1 MHSAL
6 ELVLI
11 LLTATV
17 LLAALFRS
25 LRLPALLAYLLVG
38 MVIGPHALGWVPE
51 SEETSYLAEFGV
63 VFLMF
68 SIGLEFSLQQLNAMR
83 NIVFGLGGAQVLI
96 TLTLVLVAS
105 MSLGLSWQAGVAL
118 GGILA
123 MSSTA
128 IVSKL
133 LAERVELHSA
143 HGRQII
149 GVLLF
154 QDLAVVPLLILIPAF
169 AARQEYLMAALA
181 LAFGKAVVVLAVVLY
196 FGQKLV
202 RPWFHQVARHKSS
215 ELFMLNVLFVTL
227 GLAYLTQR
235 AGLSLALGAFLA
247 GILISET
254 KYRYQ
259 VEADIKPFRDMLLGL
274 FFITIGML
282 LDMREV
288 FANFGWIVL
297 MLSLLLAGKALLV
310 AVVSRLSGSDF
321 GVAIRAGLALSQAG
335 EFGFVLLALAENVH
349 LLEGRIL
356 QISLAAMLLSMLI
369 APFLIQHSDRIV
381 RFFYRGEWNDH
392 ALKLHEVMV
401 KSSAISDH
409 VIICGYG
416 RSGQSLAR
424 FLEQENVPFIAL
436 DFDPTR
442 VQAASTA
449 GENVVYGDASRR
461 EILMATGLRRAK
473 ALAIT
478 YTDTASALKIL
489 NHVRELNPALPV
501 IVRTTDN
508 AELEK
513 LQKAGATEVVPE
525 VLEGSLMLASSTMML
540 LGIPLARVVRRI
552 RQAREG
558 RYSQLRGFFY
568 GASDETEED
577 TENNQPRMNSV
588 LLRAGAAAAGKTL
601 AELNL
606 DALSVQVTAVRRHG
620 IRGFD
625 PAPETRLEAGD
636 VIVLLGA
643 PEDLARAEIRLLRE

>member
-1 MHSAL
+1 MHSTL

-17 LLAALFRS
+17 LLVALFRS

-38 MVIGPHALGWVPE
+38 IVTGPHALGWVAG

-68 SIGLEFSLQQLNAMR
+68 SIGLEFSLQQLKAMR
-83 NIVFGLGGAQVLI
+83 HTVFGLGGAQVLI
-96 TLTLVLVAS
+96 TMALVLAGA
-105 MSLGLSWQAGVAL
+105 MALGLSWQAGVAL

-133 LAERVELHSA
+133 LTERVELHSA
-143 HGRQII
+143 HGRKII

-169 AARQEYLMAALA
+169 AARDEHLMTALA
-181 LAFGKAVVVLAVVLY
+181 LAFVKAVVVLAVLLY

-202 RPWFHQVARHKSS
+202 QPWFHQVARRKSS

-227 GLAYLTQR
+227 GLAYLTEQ

-282 LDMREV
+282 LDFREV
-288 FANFGWIVL
+288 FANFGWILL
-297 MLSLLLAGKALLV
+297 MLVLLLTVKALLV
-310 AVVSRLSGSDF
+310 TVVSRISGSDF
-321 GVAIRAGLALSQAG
+321 GVSIRAGLALSQAG
-335 EFGFVLLALAENVH
+335 EFGFVLLEQAGRLH

-356 QISLAAMLLSMLI
+356 QTTLAAMLLSMLI
-369 APFLIQHSDRIV
+369 APFLIQHSGRIV
-381 RFFYRGEWNDH
+381 RFFYRGEWTEH

-401 KSSAISDH
+401 KSASVSDH

-416 RSGQSLAR
+416 RSGQNLAR
-424 FLEQENVPFIAL
+424 FLEQEGAPFIAL
-436 DFDPTR
+436 DFDPAR
-442 VQAASTA
+442 VRVASNA

-478 YTDTASALKIL
+478 YADTPSALKIL

-501 IVRTTDN
+501 IVRTTDST
-508 AELEK
+508 ELEK
-513 LQKAGATEVVPE
+513 LQEAGATEVVPE

-540 LGIPLARVVRRI
+540 LGIPLARVVKRI
-552 RQAREG
+552 RHAREG
-558 RYSQLRGFFY
+558 RYSQLRGFFF
-568 GASDETEED
+568 GATDETGD
-577 TENNQPRMNSV
+577 DSDNDQPRMNSV
-588 LLRAGAAAAGKTL
+588 LLTGSSAAVGKTL

-606 DALSVQVTAVRRHG
+606 DQLAVQVTAVRRHG

-625 PAPETRLEAGD
+625 PAPETRLEGGD
-636 VIVLLGA
+636 VVVLLGV
-643 PEDLARAEIRLLRE
+643 PDNLAAAAKRLLG

>member
-17 LLAALFRS
+17 LLVALFRG

-38 MVIGPHALGWVPE
+38 MVIGPHALGWVPG

-68 SIGLEFSLQQLNAMR
+68 SIGLEFSLQQLKAMR
-83 NIVFGLGGAQVLI
+83 HIVFGLGGAQVLI
-96 TLTLVLVAS
+96 TLGLVLVGA
-105 MSLGLSWQAGVAL
+105 MALGLSWQAGVAL

-133 LAERVELHSA
+133 LTERVELHSA

-169 AARQEYLMAALA
+169 AARDEHLMSALA
-181 LAFGKAVVVLAVVLY
+181 LAFGKAIVVLAVLLY

-202 RPWFHQVARHKSS
+202 RPWFHEVARHKSS

-227 GLAYLTQR
+227 GLSYLTQQ

-282 LDMREV
+282 LNLSEV
-288 FANFGWIVL
+288 FTNLGWILL
-297 MLSLLLAGKALLV
+297 MLVALLGGKALLV
-310 AVVSRLSGSDF
+310 AVVSRISGSDF

-335 EFGFVLLALAENVH
+335 EFGFVLLQQAGDLH

-356 QISLAAMLLSMLI
+356 QITLSAMLLSMLV
-369 APFLIQHSDRIV
+369 APFLIQHSERIV
-381 RFFYRGEWNDH
+381 RFFYRSEWNEH
-392 ALKLHEVMV
+392 AVKLHEVMV
-401 KSSAISDH
+401 KSAAISNH

-416 RSGQSLAR
+416 RSGQNLAR
-424 FLEQENVPFIAL
+424 FLEQEGAPFIAL

-442 VQAASTA
+442 VHAASSA

-478 YTDTASALKIL
+478 YADTKSALKIL
-489 NHVRELNPALPV
+489 HLVRELNPALPV
-501 IVRTTDN
+501 IVRTTDST
-508 AELEK
+508 ELEK

-552 RQAREG
+552 RHAREG
-558 RYSQLRGFFY
+558 RYSQLRGFFF
-568 GASDETEED
+568 GATDETGDDSDSE
-577 TENNQPRMNSV
+577 QPRMNSV
-588 LLRAGAAAAGKTL
+588 LLKAGAAAVGKSLT
-601 AELNL
+601 ELNL
-606 DALSVQVTAVRRHG
+606 GQLAVERHRGTPTRHPWLRPGSRHPPGSRR
-620 IRGFD
+620 RGG
-625 PAPETRLEAGD
+625 AAGHS
-636 VIVLLGA
+636 
-643 PEDLARAEIRLLRE
+643 R